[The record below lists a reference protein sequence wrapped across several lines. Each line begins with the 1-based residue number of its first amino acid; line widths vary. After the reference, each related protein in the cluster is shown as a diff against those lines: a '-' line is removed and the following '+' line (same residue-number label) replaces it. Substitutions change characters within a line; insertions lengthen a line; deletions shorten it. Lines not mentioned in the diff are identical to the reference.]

1 MKTSTSSNKQNPFAV
16 ETLARIDAMVS
27 NKLNLLLQ
35 QLERIEN
42 KLDDMA
48 SIDMP
53 MLEAKLDFSSFLLSD
68 LKINDVM

>member
-53 MLEAKLDFSSFLLSD
+53 MLEATLDFSSFLLSD